1 MTTQHPAEI
10 FFSSKHPITTFLK
23 MQFAGVDDDVLTV
36 ELEAPAGFGDGG
48 DAGRT
53 HSGLAALVLDTVM
66 GGAVLGKL
74 EEIVPIA
81 TAGLTTQHMRRAKV
95 GEKLR
100 CIARY
105 QGTHADMAHMT
116 GELTSSETGEL
127 LSIATG
133 SFMIGT
139 RSVPLGPRV

>member
-1 MTTQHPAEI
+1 MAAKHPAEI

-23 MQFAGVDDDVLTV
+23 MQFVGIEDEKLTV
-36 ELEAPAGFGDGG
+36 QLEAPQAFDDGSG
-48 DAGRT
+48 ADRT
-53 HSGLAALVLDTVM
+53 HSGLAGLVLDTVM
-66 GGAVLGKL
+66 GGAVMGKL
-74 EEIVPIA
+74 EKIVPIA

-100 CIARY
+100 CTARY
-105 QGTHADMAHMT
+105 QGVHVDMAHMT
-116 GELTSSETGEL
+116 GELVSRETGEL

-139 RSVPLGPRV
+139 RAVPLGPRV